1 LIRIDS
7 RGSLV
12 RCGICDTEIEYA
24 GQAHTCGSRRTPEV
38 PAAEWASVTRR
49 VVSFAV
55 FFAVA
60 AVAAA
65 FLAHSLADLQ
75 AVTDDSDPAAQASLA
90 LGSILIRLLAI
101 GSILGL
107 LIAWLF
113 WWGSARRMSEAS
125 GAPAY
130 GNLGFWGSLTFGVL
144 LVASYIV
151 PGQLDTMTQALSVQ
165 AVMRVVGVAALIAG
179 VLHTRAM
186 FAAEN
191 EPIKPTSDDW
201 DASSW
206 DPAVQR
212 EIERRRR
219 WS

>member
-1 LIRIDS
+1 
-7 RGSLV
+7 V

-24 GQAHTCGSRRTPEV
+24 GQVHTCGSRRPNEV
-38 PAAEWASVTRR
+38 SAAEWASVNRR
-49 VVSFAV
+49 IISFAI
-55 FFAVA
+55 FFGA
-60 AVAAA
+60 ASVAAA

-101 GSILGL
+101 LSILGL

-113 WWGSARRMSEAS
+113 WWRSARRIGEST
-125 GAPAY
+125 GVPAY
-130 GNLGFWGSLTFGVL
+130 GNLGFWGSIVFGAL
-144 LVASYIV
+144 LVGSYVV
-151 PGQLDTMTQALSVQ
+151 PGELDTMTQALSVQ

-179 VLHTRAM
+179 VLHTRTM
-186 FAAEN
+186 FALDS
-191 EPIKPTSDDW
+191 EPIQPTADDW
-201 DASSW
+201 DAKSW